1 MSHSMT
7 DRELIE
13 ELQLRFERSRKAF
26 SDLTV
31 VNLKLREMNQ
41 KLEQS
46 ERLKSNFLSNI
57 RNEINDPLNAL
68 VILSD
73 QISVLS
79 RQTPELSQM
88 ATLLHA
94 EAFSLGFQLR
104 NIFMA
109 AELEA
114 GTNQPSPTLVA
125 IDSLLSETL
134 ESFQPLANS
143 QQITLSGNIQTSP
156 EQPASQIAC
165 DTEKL
170 ALIMANLVSNA
181 IKFNQPG
188 GQVTITLTPQNDGLH
203 LQVIDTGIGILEED
217 IPRIFNRFS
226 QLDSGSAR
234 SHHGHG
240 LGLCVVKSLVELMG
254 GQIEVSSQPQTGSS
268 FSVWLPEMHAEPGE
282 ETFGVGSN
290 LFLFEVEQ
298 DEP

>member
-1 MSHSMT
+1 MSHTMT

-68 VILSD
+68 VVLSD
-73 QISVLS
+73 QISAQSS
-79 RQTPELSQM
+79 RNPELSRLAPLIQ
-88 ATLLHA
+88 A
-94 EAFSLGFQLR
+94 EAFNLVFQLR

-114 GTNQPSPTLVA
+114 GTNQPSPTLVVL
-125 IDSLLSETL
+125 DSLLAEVL
-134 ESFQPLANS
+134 ENFQPLANS
-143 QQITLSGNIQTSP
+143 HQIDLTGNLQALS
-156 EQPASQIAC
+156 EEPANQFAC

-188 GQVTITLTPQNDGLH
+188 GQVTVTLAPLEDGLR
-203 LQVIDTGIGILEED
+203 LQVIDTGNGILEED
-217 IPRIFNRFS
+217 IPKIFDRFS
-226 QLDSGSAR
+226 QLESGSTR
-234 SHHGHG
+234 THHGHG
-240 LGLCVVKSLVELMG
+240 LGLCVVKSLVELLG
-254 GQIEVSSQPQTGSS
+254 GRIEVISQPLAGSS
-268 FSVWLPEMHAEPGE
+268 FTVWLPKMQTEPGQ

-290 LFLFEVEQ
+290 LFLFEAEQ
-298 DEP
+298 DKT